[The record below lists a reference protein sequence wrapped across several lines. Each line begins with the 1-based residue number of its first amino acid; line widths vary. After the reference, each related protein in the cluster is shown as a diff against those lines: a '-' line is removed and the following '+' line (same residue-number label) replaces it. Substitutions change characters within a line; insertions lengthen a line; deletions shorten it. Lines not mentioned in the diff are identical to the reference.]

1 MDMTKLKKK
10 LRKKSPDK
18 YMTSLIDSMA
28 PDFTLQNT
36 KGEHVTLSDFQGD
49 TNIVLLFFPVAFSG
63 KCTEEMC
70 KTRDNMKLYNSLDAK
85 VFGISVDSF
94 FCLREFKKRENL
106 NFTLLSDFNKEVSA
120 KYNVLYDDFY
130 GMKGVSKRASFV
142 IDKEGTI
149 KFQEI
154 LEDASELPDFKGIQQ
169 TLSELK

>member
-1 MDMTKLKKK
+1 MNRLKKK
-10 LRKKSPDK
+10 LNQKSIDK
-18 YMTSLIDSMA
+18 RMTTKIDSKA

-36 KGEHVTLSDFQGD
+36 KGEHITLSGFRGD
-49 TNIVLLFFPVAFSG
+49 TNIVLLFFPVAFSST
-63 KCTEEMC
+63 CTKELC
-70 KTRDNMKLYNSLDAK
+70 TTRDNMKLYNSLDAK

-106 NFTLLSDFNKEVSA
+106 NFTLLSDFNREVSA

-154 LEDASELPDFKGIQQ
+154 LEDASGLPDFKGIQQ
-169 TLSELK
+169 TLGELK